1 MFERLAA
8 PKEAGAFVRLSTGFG
23 GGKTHTLMAFWHL
36 ANNVADAS
44 LGTELVPAVSRPK
57 KVTVAAID
65 AGEAGVP
72 DFSLHGKTIIQ
83 SLWGELFYQ
92 LGGKDGWT
100 KLGKADHPEASPREK
115 LIETVMPS
123 GPVLIQGPD
132 EQILQR
138 PQGQVSVMNFLKAK
152 GLVYEPGDALD
163 TGRFLKDVLPGT
175 TPIPGDPAVYTAK
188 AIHERFLSAP
198 KLRLVPDPGVVR
210 QTLVKAIAA
219 GKLVVKTADGR
230 AYDAAGCVEGPENAR
245 RRSPASLTSPPLD
258 EATLVTTRD
267 SAAAA
272 AWLSV
277 DARGGDKTKPPKS
290 EPVPKPGQAQV
301 TATTWEKVAEYAKE
315 RPLLEL
321 KLTASSPS
329 AAATLAG
336 LAQPLGAD
344 ALTLTVSAGG
354 PLKDGGMM
362 SFSATEVKPNHPLKP
377 LEVAQKVFGTL
388 AEGATY
394 EAQLALTFGTAGRTG
409 LDGQFEELR
418 ENAPDA
424 VTPSALFGKVDRG
437 PQ

>member
-1 MFERLAA
+1 MGVLTNCRPRKEVLKGDLDDAIFAADFGDLIDGSAPSVYKDAKTFFQNTHPAKPLCSVARRVFERLAA

-44 LGTELVPAVSRPK
+44 LGTELVPAASRPK

-210 QTLVKAIAA
+210 QTLVKAIA
-219 GKLVVKTADGR
+219 T
-230 AYDAAGCVEGPENAR
+230 CSTPM
-245 RRSPASLTSPPLD
+245 
-258 EATLVTTRD
+258 
-267 SAAAA
+267 
-272 AWLSV
+272 
-277 DARGGDKTKPPKS
+277 PPKR
-290 EPVPKPGQAQV
+290 PG
-301 TATTWEKVAEYAKE
+301 
-315 RPLLEL
+315 
-321 KLTASSPS
+321 
-329 AAATLAG
+329 G
-336 LAQPLGAD
+336 LA
-344 ALTLTVSAGG
+344 
-354 PLKDGGMM
+354 
-362 SFSATEVKPNHPLKP
+362 
-377 LEVAQKVFGTL
+377 
-388 AEGATY
+388 
-394 EAQLALTFGTAGRTG
+394 
-409 LDGQFEELR
+409 
-418 ENAPDA
+418 
-424 VTPSALFGKVDRG
+424 
-437 PQ
+437 